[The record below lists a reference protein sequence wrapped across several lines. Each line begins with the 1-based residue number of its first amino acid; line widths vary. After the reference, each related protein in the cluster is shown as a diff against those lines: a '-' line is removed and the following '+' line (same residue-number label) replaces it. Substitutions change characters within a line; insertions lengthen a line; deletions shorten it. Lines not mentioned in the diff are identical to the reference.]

1 MAILRLL
8 PRIRCV
14 KFWLLL
20 GAAGLAVLAGI
31 NAVYQYVEWW
41 GTPVRPDGPNGGVM
55 ANPWSQG
62 MPGLAYIV
70 FLFTLGAVFAWL
82 AARAH
87 RKPSESGYLRRDT
100 G

>member
-8 PRIRCV
+8 PRIRYV

-41 GTPVRPDGPNGGVM
+41 GTPVRPDDPNGGVI

-62 MPGLAYIV
+62 VPGLSYIV

-82 AARAH
+82 AARAY
-87 RKPSESGYLRRDT
+87 RKP
-100 G
+100 

>member
-1 MAILRLL
+1 MVISGLL

-31 NAVYQYVEWW
+31 NGVYQYVEWW
-41 GTPVRPDGPNGGVM
+41 GTPTRPDGPNGVVF
-55 ANPWSQG
+55 ASPWSQG
-62 MPGLAYIV
+62 VPGLAYIV
-70 FLFTLGAVFAWL
+70 FWLALGAVFAWL

-87 RKPSESGYLRRDT
+87 RKP
-100 G
+100 